1 MSDSRL
7 AGTRIFERYEILSKI
22 DSGGMAEV
30 YLGQDLQQDKKV
42 AIKILHEAYSGNK
55 NFIAR
60 FQKEAQIL
68 TKLDNPNIVSVYDW
82 GHCGNLYF
90 IVMEYV
96 SGESLNKLI
105 ERNGHLNPRQTA
117 SIAGQVCD
125 ALTGAHSGNLIH
137 RDIKP
142 QNIIIS
148 DNNIVKL
155 TDFGIAKIV
164 ADDLTKTMSILGTSH
179 YVSPEQAQGKILDY
193 RSDIYSLGVVM
204 YEMLTGDVPFRG
216 GSSIDISLRHISE
229 KPVLPSKIL
238 PGIPQKI
245 EKIILRCLEKLP
257 NNRYTDISA
266 LKADL
271 CNFLEGRPLTEDSL
285 LKEGKGKSKTGRRD
299 IDFSHAD
306 KSFERYYTKT
316 KRLKAFL
323 FSLIGTVFILF
334 IVFFTLYLVNKSNL
348 QVYIDKSN
356 ITKVPPVESLSLEDA
371 KKIISAESLI
381 LKIAKTE
388 FSQNIEA
395 DHIIS
400 QNPDFNTEIKS
411 GGTVFVTL
419 SKGVEFTYI
428 TIPNLTGFDKNSA
441 ISALEAA
448 DLKTGILSEVF
459 SDYFESEIVLS
470 QSPPPGEKVKSGTAV
485 NLGLSKGPQKIT
497 ITLPDLQDYD
507 YSSAKSALKSLGLNI
522 KINKQTSDVLSP
534 GIVIAM
540 SPGGGT
546 DVNKNDIVILT
557 ISTREQ
563 TIMVPNLV
571 SMDFAQAE
579 QLLVA
584 QNIGYEVSYIAVSY
598 SIQKNTVISQFPE
611 PGDSISVSEKVIVFV
626 GQ

>member
-7 AGTRIFERYEILSKI
+7 TGTRIFERYEILSKI

-68 TKLDNPNIVSVYDW
+68 IKLDNPNIVSVYDW

-105 ERNGHLNPRQTA
+105 ERNGHLSPKQTA
-117 SIAGQVCD
+117 AIAGKVCD
-125 ALTGAHSGNLIH
+125 ALAAAHSGNLIH

-148 DNNIVKL
+148 DNDIVKL

-193 RSDIYSLGVVM
+193 RSDIYSLGIVM

-238 PGIPQKI
+238 PGIPDKI
-245 EKIILRCLEKLP
+245 EKIILQCLEKLP
-257 NNRYTDISA
+257 DMRYQDISA
-266 LKADL
+266 LKKDL
-271 CNFLEGRPLTEDSL
+271 NNFLEDRPLTEDSL
-285 LKEGKGKSKTGRRD
+285 LKNGKGKSIARRRN
-299 IDFSHAD
+299 IDLSHAD
-306 KSFERYYTKT
+306 KSFEKYYAKT
-316 KRLKAFL
+316 KRLKYFL
-323 FSLIGTVFILF
+323 ISLIGTALILFLVFI
-334 IVFFTLYLVNKSNL
+334 TLYLITKSDL
-348 QVYIDKSN
+348 QGYIDKSN
-356 ITKVPPVESLSLEDA
+356 IIKVPPVESLALEDA
-371 KKIISAESLI
+371 KKIISAESLV
-381 LKIAKTE
+381 LEVNKTE
-388 FSQNIEA
+388 FSENIETN
-395 DHIIS
+395 HIIS
-400 QNPDFNTEIKS
+400 QNPVFNTEIKS

-419 SKGVEFTYI
+419 SKGREFTYI

-441 ISALEAA
+441 INALEAA
-448 DLKTGILSEVF
+448 GLKTGILNEVF
-459 SDYFESEIVLS
+459 NDYLASGTVLN
-470 QSPPPGEKVKSGTAV
+470 QNPAPGEKVLSDTVV
-485 NLGLSKGPQKIT
+485 NLDLSKGRQK
-497 ITLPDLQDYD
+497 ITLPDLQGYD
-507 YSSAKSALKSLGLNI
+507 YSAAKSELESLGLNI
-522 KINKQTSDVLSP
+522 KIEKQTSDVLSP
-534 GIVIAM
+534 GTVIEMTPA
-540 SPGGGT
+540 GGAE
-546 DVNKNDIVILT
+546 VNKNDIIILT
-557 ISTREQ
+557 ISTREP
-563 TIMVPNLV
+563 TIMVPDLV
-571 SMDFAQAE
+571 LMDFAQAE
-579 QLLVA
+579 QLLVE
-584 QNIGYEVSYIAVSY
+584 QSIGYEVSFITVNY
-598 SIQKNTVISQFPE
+598 SIQKNSVISQFPE
-611 PGDSISVSEKVIVFV
+611 AGNSISVSEKVIIFV